1 MAKSIRLIF
10 AYPALVVSNDVA
22 LFTVQMVAILLK
34 RKTKFFSEVF
44 QIQPLK
50 SMTEVAPAM
59 SCPNVPLHDPAECIR
74 RPEEVSEFFEPD
86 KQMVKKAISR
96 RKAEFIDTMDC
107 LPVTKLPEGP
117 EWTYELKLDGYR
129 LEAVRAAG
137 ETTLYSRRRNVL
149 NQKFPYIVSALNSL
163 PEDTVIDGEL
173 VAMGP
178 DGRPNFNLLQN
189 FRSAEAHITYY
200 AFDVLVH
207 KGKDLTLLP
216 LSERR
221 RILHSVIKPSE
232 HLALSE
238 VSDQTA
244 SQMLG
249 FVRSHGLEGI
259 VAKRSDGV
267 YQPGMRTGVWSK
279 HRINLGQEFVVGGY
293 TPGTHGLDALIV
305 GFYVDKE
312 LRYAARVR
320 AGFIPATRREVFA
333 KIKDFA
339 TTKCPFA
346 NLPEKQAGRWGQGLT
361 ADKMKDC
368 IWLRPEA
375 VARIDFLE
383 WTGADHLRHTKFVAL
398 RDDKDPRKV
407 VRET

>member
-1 MAKSIRLIF
+1 MPVVKS
-10 AYPALVVSNDVA
+10 V
-22 LFTVQMVAILLK
+22 TQ
-34 RKTKFFSEVF
+34 
-44 QIQPLK
+44 
-50 SMTEVAPAM
+50 
-59 SCPNVPLHDPAECIR
+59 
-74 RPEEVSEFFEPD
+74 
-86 KQMVKKAISR
+86 

-107 LPVTKLPEGP
+107 LPVTKVPEGS

-129 LEAVRAAG
+129 LEVVRANG

-149 NQKFPYIVSALNSL
+149 NQKVPYIASALNAL
-163 PEDTVIDGEL
+163 PDETVIDGEL

-178 DGRPNFNLLQN
+178 DGHPNFNLLQN
-189 FRSAEAHITYY
+189 FRSAESHITYY

-207 KGKDLTLLP
+207 KGRDLTMLP

-221 RILHSVIKPSE
+221 KILRSLIKPSD
-232 HLALSE
+232 HVALSE
-238 VSDQTA
+238 VSETA
-244 SQMLG
+244 SQMLT
-249 FVRSHGLEGI
+249 FVRSQGLEGI
-259 VAKRSDGV
+259 VAKRADSI
-267 YQPGMRTGVWSK
+267 YQPGMRTGLWSK
-279 HRINLGQEFVVGGY
+279 HRISLGQEFVVGGY

-305 GFYVDKE
+305 GFYEGKE
-312 LRYAARVR
+312 LHYAARVR

-333 KIKDFA
+333 KIKDLT
-339 TTKCPFA
+339 TTKCPFS

-361 ADKMKDC
+361 ADKMKEC
-368 IWLRPEA
+368 IWLSPET